1 MTKQSY
7 GPDHR
12 NIMQFLTKFNQFC
25 QKNDDHAQQKRKK
38 VESTVDA
45 LESNANN
52 SRWILNVWVQQLTS
66 E

>member
-1 MTKQSY
+1 
-7 GPDHR
+7 
-12 NIMQFLTKFNQFC
+12 MQFLTKFNQFC